1 VVPQATEDG
10 YEGFEE
16 MIERTNTWLK
26 DQCDILV
33 VNMQSIM
40 VQKDDD
46 GTTTHHCNHSAPDRE
61 AEYCDVRMCVCVCV
75 CLSVCPRSYLRNY
88 MSDLH
93 RVSAF
98 LCMLPT
104 AVANL
109 LWRRCD
115 MLCTSGF
122 MDGVMF
128 AHKPRLLDVAA
139 QLKRSAHAAL
149 VLAINCAQ

>member
-1 VVPQATEDG
+1 MVPQATEDG

-46 GTTTHHCNHSAPDRE
+46 GTPTHCCNHSAPDRE

-75 CLSVCPRSYLRNY
+75 SVCLSAIISSELHVRSSPRFCACYLR
-88 MSDLH
+88 
-93 RVSAF
+93 
-98 LCMLPT
+98 P
-104 AVANL
+104 
-109 LWRRCD
+109 
-115 MLCTSGF
+115 
-122 MDGVMF
+122 
-128 AHKPRLLDVAA
+128 
-139 QLKRSAHAAL
+139 
-149 VLAINCAQ
+149 